1 MPSSRLCGSTLDPDQ
16 ESAHE
21 PKRIHL
27 PLPRAWEV
35 SDTPL
40 GASFVRLLT
49 VGSSD
54 SRAAEAGLSN
64 QSRDDSRNW
73 REACCPI
80 PVGEGVILPPAYETE
95 IYPTDGGYIGIKQS
109 DPVGGEDSIVLLS
122 AHQMPAVIA
131 ELQSLYEDMKS
142 GDKK

>member
-1 MPSSRLCGSTLDPDQ
+1 M
-16 ESAHE
+16 
-21 PKRIHL
+21 
-27 PLPRAWEV
+27 
-35 SDTPL
+35 
-40 GASFVRLLT
+40 
-49 VGSSD
+49 
-54 SRAAEAGLSN
+54 
-64 QSRDDSRNW
+64 
-73 REACCPI
+73 
-80 PVGEGVILPPAYETE
+80 ILPPAYETE